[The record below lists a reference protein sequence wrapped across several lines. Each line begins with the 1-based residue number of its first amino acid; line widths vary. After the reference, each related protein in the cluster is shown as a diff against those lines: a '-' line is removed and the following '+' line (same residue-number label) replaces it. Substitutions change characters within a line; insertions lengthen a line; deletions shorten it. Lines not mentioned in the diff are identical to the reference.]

1 VREYSTREV
10 AEIASLPTAQIRRW
24 ARAGLV
30 TPAKDANGRW
40 KFSFQDLALLRTAGQ
55 LLDARVSTGRITR
68 TLRELRDQ
76 LPSRPLSAVSL
87 VVVGGR
93 VIVRDRLASWV
104 LESKQGVFGF
114 EMESTTATAEAA
126 ATAEV
131 AATAKSS
138 AAPTGSTVSPISAR
152 SSKRRAAE
160 SADALYGSAL
170 DLELAGRPAEAEAA
184 YRAALRKN
192 ARLVDAKINLG
203 RLVHAAGRLRE
214 AESLY
219 REALE
224 QTPDSALA
232 AFNLGVVLEDQGKAR
247 LAIESY
253 LRAIGIDNDH
263 ADAHF
268 NLARLLEQ
276 GGDRQAALRHL
287 SRFRRLTR

>member
-10 AEIASLPTAQIRRW
+10 AEIASLTAPQIRRW

-30 TPAKDANGRW
+30 TPQKDANGRW
-40 KFSFQDLALLRTAGQ
+40 KFSFQDLALLKMAGQ
-55 LLDARVSTGRITR
+55 LLEARVSIGRITR
-68 TLRELRDQ
+68 TLRELHDH

-87 VVVGGR
+87 VVVAGR

-114 EMESTTATAEAA
+114 EMEAA
-126 ATAEV
+126 AGSDAP
-131 AATAKSS
+131 SP
-138 AAPTGSTVSPISAR
+138 APTSLP
-152 SSKRRAAE
+152 KRRAAE
-160 SADALYGSAL
+160 SADALYQSAL

-184 YRAALRKN
+184 YRAALGAN
-192 ARLVDAKINLG
+192 AKLVDAKINLG

-214 AESLY
+214 AEALY

-224 QTPDSALA
+224 QAPDSALA
-232 AFNLGVVLEDQGKAR
+232 AFNLGVVLEDQGKTR
-247 LAIESY
+247 LAIETY

-276 GGDRQAALRHL
+276 SGDRQAALRHF